1 MKRLLRQYLWEV
13 LDGFGTG
20 GLRYFDSPH
29 NLRYDVEL
37 SPERGQNIFS
47 DEERDNDWDSKN
59 RAAICFIRRKD
70 GKILAVSRG
79 VGVNSWGLPGGHCE
93 RCEPF
98 SKAAARECFEETG
111 LMVLSC
117 NQIYIDKND
126 AFTVA
131 CFACKV
137 EGEITPSDEGDVKWV
152 DKSTLL
158 NPETSPFSTY
168 FKNMMSDLNL

>member
-1 MKRLLRQYLWEV
+1 MKRLIRQYLNEV

-47 DEERDNDWDSKN
+47 DEERDADWDSKN

-79 VGVNSWGLPGGHCE
+79 VDSKKFGLPGGHCNISE
-93 RCEPF
+93 SF
-98 SKAAARECFEETG
+98 SDAAVRELYEETH
-111 LMVLSC
+111 LTALSC
-117 NQIYIDKND
+117 NQIYIDKNG

-137 EGEITPSDEGDVKWV
+137 
-152 DKSTLL
+152 
-158 NPETSPFSTY
+158 
-168 FKNMMSDLNL
+168 

>member
-1 MKRLLRQYLWEV
+1 MKKLLRHYLNEV

-47 DEERDNDWDSKN
+47 DEERDEDWDSDS
-59 RAAICFIRRKD
+59 RAAICFVRRKD

-79 VGVNSWGLPGGHCE
+79 VGSEKFGLPGGHVDGSE
-93 RCEPF
+93 SF
-98 SKAAARECFEETG
+98 SQAARRELFEETH
-111 LMVLSC
+111 LNATSC
-117 NQIYIDKND
+117 NQIYIDKNGS
-126 AFTVA
+126 FTVA

-137 EGEITPSDEGDVKWV
+137 EGKIKSSSEGDVKWV
-152 DKSTLL
+152 DISILL
-158 NPETSPFSTY
+158 NSETSPFYKY
-168 FKNMMSDLNL
+168 FQRMISSLNL

>member
-1 MKRLLRQYLWEV
+1 MKRLIRQYLNEV

-47 DEERDNDWDSKN
+47 DEERAADWDSKN

-79 VGVNSWGLPGGHCE
+79 VGSEKFSLPGGHVNGPE
-93 RCEPF
+93 TF
-98 SKAAARECFEETG
+98 AQAAIRECKEETN
-111 LMVLSC
+111 LNVVKC
-117 NQIYIDKND
+117 NQIYIDKNG

-131 CFACKV
+131 CFACKI
-137 EGEITPSDEGDVKWV
+137 EGEIRNSDEGDVRWV
-152 DKSTLL
+152 DKSVLL
-158 NPETSPFSTY
+158 NPETSPFSEY
-168 FKNMMSDLNL
+168 FKNMLSELNL